1 MAQKLYA
8 ENPLW
13 MRVGAPLFERSQLS
27 MQQALVLCTT
37 VELAVGFQLI
47 LQLASSARSPS
58 TALLYWNWL
67 RMRYK

>member
-1 MAQKLYA
+1 
-8 ENPLW
+8 
-13 MRVGAPLFERSQLS
+13 MRVGAPLFERLQLA

-47 LQLASSARSPS
+47 LQLASSARS
-58 TALLYWNWL
+58 TTTTLLYWQWL